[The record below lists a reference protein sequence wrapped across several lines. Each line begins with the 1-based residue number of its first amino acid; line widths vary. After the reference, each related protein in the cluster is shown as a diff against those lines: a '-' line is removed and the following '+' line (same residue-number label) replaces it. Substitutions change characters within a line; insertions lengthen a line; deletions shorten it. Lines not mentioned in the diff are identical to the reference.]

1 MLPIPFEIPLPRHY
15 RWELLLEVLSRF
27 AATALFR
34 VHDGAYYRAF
44 RTEDTLTLFRLA
56 PNATQT
62 MLEIQMLAHRKA
74 TPIPSPFPPTLERVA
89 EKGSTSLSSLEA
101 GIESNFV
108 SYPLTPFARVVG
120 AYPDSSVFYAYAQT
134 QSDLW
139 EWIAPIVGM
148 PNFHSENL
156 YEALLFTV
164 IEQHISWAS
173 ALKIQVRFVDLFGD
187 HIEYEGVRYGVLPTP
202 EHLSSLT
209 REDLLPL
216 KLTMTRL
223 DLLIHI
229 ADLFA
234 SGDLADWESV
244 TPQAMYTRLLTVKG
258 IGHWTAAVTVA
269 RAYGIAP
276 FVHDNDVALQAA
288 VNAYLL
294 KQPKR
299 ASRADT
305 LATFAPYGEHA
316 GTVANLLMMRWVL
329 ERYSPIS
336 G

>member
-1 MLPIPFEIPLPRHY
+1 MLPIPFEIPLPTPY
-15 RWELLLEVLSRF
+15 RWDLLLEVLSRF
-27 AATALFR
+27 AATALFKI
-34 VHDGAYYRAF
+34 HGGTYYRAF
-44 RTEDTLTLFRLA
+44 RSKKMLTLFRLQ
-56 PNATQT
+56 PNEAQT
-62 MLEIQMLAHRKA
+62 ALEIQMLAHGKA
-74 TPIPSPFPPTLERVA
+74 APIPNPFPPTLERVA
-89 EKGSTSLSSLEA
+89 EKGSNSLSSLGA
-101 GIESNFV
+101 ESGMV
-108 SYPLTPFARVVG
+108 TYPLTPFARVVG
-120 AYPDSSVFYAYAQT
+120 AYPDASVFYAYAQT
-134 QSDLW
+134 QPELW

-173 ALKIQVRFVDLFGD
+173 ALKIQARFVDLFGD
-187 HIEYEGVRYGVLPTP
+187 HIEDEGVRYGVLPTP
-202 EHLSSLT
+202 EHLASLT

-234 SGDLADWESV
+234 SGEFSEWETV

-269 RAYGIAP
+269 RAYGVAP

-299 ASRADT
+299 ASRAET
-305 LATFAPYGEHA
+305 LAAFAPYGEYA